1 MEFSYLDMHLAV
13 DTDDKEKLIFSH
25 RQYPGCGIYT
35 YDQNILKH
43 PSLRLRGNLK
53 KQIEEAN
60 FAREGV
66 SKHALLVYA
75 VLALIAMAVL
85 ILWVGNNAILA
96 YIVSRIPPSVE
107 EDIGKS
113 VLADIKKE
121 EQFLSDPEYLTYLSA
136 VGKRLNAAMP
146 KGTREFKYFVLDE
159 EMVNAFAVPGGYIL
173 VCRGLIEQVQ
183 TPEELAG
190 VLAHECAHLTE
201 KHSMRKIAGT
211 LGPGFVMHY
220 FLGARNSLLTSLTAT
235 AAYIG
240 QQSYSRKQESEADE
254 IGFDYLV
261 KAQINPEGMI
271 VFFKRM
277 QAQELGFSNPTFL
290 SSHPPTG
297 ERMDKMEQ
305 KLEALGRKKYKPFPP
320 IKKPT
325 GVGQ

>member
-1 MEFSYLDMHLAV
+1 
-13 DTDDKEKLIFSH
+13 
-25 RQYPGCGIYT
+25 
-35 YDQNILKH
+35 
-43 PSLRLRGNLK
+43 
-53 KQIEEAN
+53 
-60 FAREGV
+60 
-66 SKHALLVYA
+66 
-75 VLALIAMAVL
+75 
-85 ILWVGNNAILA
+85 
-96 YIVSRIPPSVE
+96 
-107 EDIGKS
+107 
-113 VLADIKKE
+113 
-121 EQFLSDPEYLTYLSA
+121 
-136 VGKRLNAAMP
+136 
-146 KGTREFKYFVLDE
+146 
-159 EMVNAFAVPGGYIL
+159 MVNAFAVPGGYIL

-201 KHSMRKIAGT
+201 KHSMRKLAGT

-297 ERMDKMEQ
+297 ERM
-305 KLEALGRKKYKPFPP
+305 
-320 IKKPT
+320 
-325 GVGQ
+325 